1 MIVFNYEFKMLR
13 KSIFLWV
20 LAVATFCILYT
31 SFFPTFGSD
40 AELLD
45 KILENYPEEM
55 LKAFGMNTGLSL
67 STLPGYFAFVFM
79 FVQILLAIQASN
91 YGFSILSIEER
102 DLTADFLM
110 TKPVSRT
117 EIIASKFLA
126 VVAALTITNV
136 ATWVFGFLALEIF
149 KDGKSY
155 DLSDMVVLFSS
166 IVLFQ
171 LFYLTVG
178 MLISVS
184 VKKIRSVIS
193 YSMALA
199 FGTYM
204 INAIRGMIDSDILGW
219 FTPFYHF
226 EPNYILANGAYDTS
240 TALVSVVIIVI
251 AFIGTYILYLKR
263 NIHSL

>member
-1 MIVFNYEFKMLR
+1 MIIFNYEFKLLR
-13 KSIFLWV
+13 KSILLWAS
-20 LAVATFCILYT
+20 AVATFFILYF
-31 SFFPTFGSD
+31 SFYPTFAAD
-40 AELLD
+40 VELMDTL
-45 KILENYPEEM
+45 LANYPEEM

-67 STLPGYFAFVFM
+67 SSLPGFFGFVFM
-79 FVQILLAIQASN
+79 FVQVLLAIQASN
-91 YGFSILSIEER
+91 YGFSILSVEER

-117 EIIASKFLA
+117 DIITSKFLA
-126 VVAALTITNV
+126 VIAALTLTNL
-136 ATWVFGFLALEIF
+136 ASWVSGFIALEIF
-149 KDGKSY
+149 KGDKTY
-155 DLSDMVVLFSS
+155 EVADMVVLFSS

-171 LFYLTVG
+171 LFYLMVG

-204 INAIRGMIDSDILGW
+204 INAVRGIIDSDLLGW

-226 EPNYILANGAYDTS
+226 EPNYILTNGSYNTE
-240 TALVSVVIIVI
+240 TALISVVVIIAASV
-251 AFIGTYILYLKR
+251 GTYVLYLKR